1 MRIMGNKK
9 LSREELMD
17 KISNSDSPLLTLFNN
32 FFEELEQLEDDA
44 DDMIVADILFKAR
57 EFQEFFLDIVVM
69 VQEVLEDNDIDLA
82 SIFLYSLVWYGDS
95 ENLSVKSQAKTLY

>member
-1 MRIMGNKK
+1 MGNKK

-57 EFQEFFLDIVVM
+57 EFQESFLDIVIM
-69 VQEVLEDNDIDLA
+69 VQEVLEDNDIDL
-82 SIFLYSLVWYGDS
+82 D
-95 ENLSVKSQAKTLY
+95 TLKRC